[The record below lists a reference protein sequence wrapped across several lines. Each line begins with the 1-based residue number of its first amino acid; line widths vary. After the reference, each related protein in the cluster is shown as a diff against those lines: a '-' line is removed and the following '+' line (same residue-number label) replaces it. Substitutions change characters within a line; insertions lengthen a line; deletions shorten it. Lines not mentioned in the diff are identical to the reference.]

1 MYSIPTV
8 KTMALFKKHN
18 KLKGILLKA
27 NKTIL
32 LLTILCSACL
42 SYAENANL
50 DENYTMTRKEWL
62 HTNISNYLSGFNRY
76 DHSLLIIDQQIRVA
90 IYISNDNNKKDA
102 EALLNRWKNQIEQ
115 IKNHYTWA
123 SKLEIITNVYNE
135 FSEATKR

>member
-1 MYSIPTV
+1 
-8 KTMALFKKHN
+8 MALFKKHN